1 MNAIAQIHKA
11 QNFSDW
17 CRAAYYASQITVTG
31 KPDDFQIHADN
42 LVLDA
47 AYEWLIDGHLTD
59 AGGQVEI
66 STVFDFCTQEMTRD
80 LNEEK
85 FMRFVYDLLTSKV
98 TVETARRAYVTYLI
112 ETYER
117 DHLARFEFPSVTV
130 DEPYSDRVNI
140 PAQRF
145 GGEA

>member
-1 MNAIAQIHKA
+1 MNAIAQPHKA
-11 QNFSDW
+11 RNFSDW
-17 CRAAYYASQITVTG
+17 CRRAYYASQITVTG
-31 KPDDFQIHADN
+31 KPDDFQIQADD

-47 AYEWLIDGHLTD
+47 AYEWLIAGHLTD

-66 STVFDFCTQEMTRD
+66 NTVFDFCTQEMTRD

-85 FMRFVYDLLTSKV
+85 FMRFVYDLLTSKI

-117 DHLARFEFPSVTV
+117 EHLARLEFPKVAV

-140 PAQRF
+140 PAQRV
-145 GGEA
+145 GGEV